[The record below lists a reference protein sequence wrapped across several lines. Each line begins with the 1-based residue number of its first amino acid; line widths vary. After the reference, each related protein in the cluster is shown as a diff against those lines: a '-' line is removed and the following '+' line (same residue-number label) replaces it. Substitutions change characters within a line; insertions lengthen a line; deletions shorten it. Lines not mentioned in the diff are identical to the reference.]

1 MIKKSRGGVAEGLK
15 FGLVKKESLGAQ
27 GHTPQ
32 QGHPVKAD
40 IAQRMPHLAAQ
51 REDFCGP
58 FLCGE
63 QRKDEEK
70 ADMNMI
76 YNSTSEEQ
84 NELITRILSNLIET
98 EKEKNDKAGINSQ
111 GGSSMNKNVRG
122 TKAGSRSIGRKKA
135 G

>member
-40 IAQRMPHLAAQ
+40 IAQRMPPSAEARGL
-51 REDFCGP
+51 

>member
-1 MIKKSRGGVAEGLK
+1 MIKKSRAGVAEGLK

-40 IAQRMPHLAAQ
+40 IAQRMPPSAEARGL
-51 REDFCGP
+51 

-76 YNSTSEEQ
+76 YNSTSR
-84 NELITRILSNLIET
+84 NIIYFFFHTFYIASIIFCHNLT
-98 EKEKNDKAGINSQ
+98 SKTYS
-111 GGSSMNKNVRG
+111 
-122 TKAGSRSIGRKKA
+122 
-135 G
+135 